1 MLNCG
6 NLRLQCKGKGTS
18 AKREA
23 DSTDVQPRGGATRSS
38 VEVAVMAMERRYPLG
53 ERPPAMA
60 SGSPAAAIGAGYGK
74 RGYEFDRET

>member
-1 MLNCG
+1 
-6 NLRLQCKGKGTS
+6 
-18 AKREA
+18 
-23 DSTDVQPRGGATRSS
+23 
-38 VEVAVMAMERRYPLG
+38 MAMERRYPLG